1 MKKIDMH
8 IHAIPSPGPERLR
21 HGTFPLPSE
30 VRSMYDQVGIE
41 KGVLMPLGA
50 PEHMHDPITSR
61 MAEELH
67 QDKPDTIGW
76 WFCYL
81 DPRMGRNDPGD
92 DLSYYVDYFR
102 ERGASGVGEM
112 QANIWIDDPRM
123 VNLFRACEK
132 GKLPVT
138 VHFGKINYWTG
149 VADEAGLPRLENV
162 LTLCP
167 DLLLLGHAQPFWA
180 EFRKPENRVAQLMR
194 RFPNLYCD
202 LSANSGFTALTENPE
217 KTAAFFTEFS
227 ERCVFGTDFAD
238 PKQISAPHAGTSGFL
253 DWLYEDSLISL
264 ETYTRICRTNA
275 LEILDGTRTG
285 RV

>member
-1 MKKIDMH
+1 MKLKKIDMH
-8 IHAIPSPGPERLR
+8 IHSFPTPGSEALR
-21 HGTFPLPSE
+21 YGPFPFPSE
-30 VRSMYDQVGIE
+30 IRCFYDKVGIE
-41 KGVLMPLGA
+41 KGVLLPLGA
-50 PEHMHDPITSR
+50 PERLYDPITSR
-61 MAEELH
+61 MAEEVHLEH
-67 QDKPDTIGW
+67 PDTIGW

-81 DPRMGRNDPGD
+81 DPRLSQNGRGS
-92 DLSYYVDYFR
+92 DLFTLVDSFR

-112 QANIWIDDPRM
+112 QTNLPIDDPRM
-123 VNLFRACEK
+123 LTLFKACEK
-132 GKLPVT
+132 GKMPV
-138 VHFGKINYWTG
+138 VIHFSSIPTSSG
-149 VADEAGLPRLENV
+149 VGDDDGLPRLEKA

-167 DLLLLGHAQPFWA
+167 DLLLLGHAPHFWA

-202 LSANSGFTALTENPE
+202 LSANSGFFALTDNPE

-227 ERCVFGTDFAD
+227 ERCVFGTDYF
-238 PKQISAPHAGTSGFL
+238 PSVGPAGTSPFL
-253 DWLYEDSLISL
+253 DQLYEDSLISL